1 MIINN
6 YDIQINSLAVHW
18 IGNKNNDDGVILSN
32 SVTEISEELSSVLLK
47 YFISPIKHDE
57 LYVFTHNSDI
67 ELNEVYSYVT
77 KIFDDPSCLHDQSVL
92 LAKYLYENSDH
103 PKIKAGEFY
112 VSYFTNCDIDD
123 QNVDAVGI
131 FKSKN
136 KDTFLE
142 IHSQNKS
149 FSIRCEQGININ
161 KLDKGCIIYNVNKN
175 NGYITSIIDNTNKGN
190 DAKYWIDNFLHVTP
204 QKDEYYNT
212 QGILSLCKNFVK
224 NELTQYSKADQVD
237 FLNKTIHFLK
247 ENEAF
252 SLDKFTNEVVKQP
265 EMINSFNKYKTIFQE
280 NNDVEIAQNFAIS
293 ENAIKK
299 QARSLKNIIKLD
311 KNFDIHI
318 HGNRNLIEQGVD
330 EKGKY
335 YKVYYQEES

>member
-1 MIINN
+1 M
-6 YDIQINSLAVHW
+6 
-18 IGNKNNDDGVILSN
+18 
-32 SVTEISEELSSVLLK
+32 
-47 YFISPIKHDE
+47 
-57 LYVFTHNSDI
+57 
-67 ELNEVYSYVT
+67 
-77 KIFDDPSCLHDQSVL
+77 
-92 LAKYLYENSDH
+92 
-103 PKIKAGEFY
+103 
-112 VSYFTNCDIDD
+112 
-123 QNVDAVGI
+123 
-131 FKSKN
+131 
-136 KDTFLE
+136 
-142 IHSQNKS
+142 
-149 FSIRCEQGININ
+149 
-161 KLDKGCIIYNVNKN
+161 
-175 NGYITSIIDNTNKGN
+175 
-190 DAKYWIDNFLHVTP
+190 
-204 QKDEYYNT
+204 
-212 QGILSLCKNFVK
+212 
-224 NELTQYSKADQVD
+224 TQYSKADQVD